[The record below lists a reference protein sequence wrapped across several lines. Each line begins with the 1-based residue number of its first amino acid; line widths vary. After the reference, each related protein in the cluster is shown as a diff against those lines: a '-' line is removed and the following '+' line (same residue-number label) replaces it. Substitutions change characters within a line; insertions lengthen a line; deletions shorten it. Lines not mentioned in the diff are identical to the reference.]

1 MRLTLIARVDR
12 PERLANLVAIPGN
25 AALELERAFG
35 RVIDN
40 DIAGDMFQCA
50 LLADMGGRAPIAMP
64 SPIGAQ
70 NNHYHSSLIIS
81 TNGAS
86 AFPSTTTGTAEG
98 MR

>member
-12 PERLANLVAIPGN
+12 PERLANLAAIPGN

-50 LLADMGGRAPIAMP
+50 LLADMGGPCPDQDAESDRRTK
-64 SPIGAQ
+64 Q
-70 NNHYHSSLIIS
+70 SLSLVIDH
-81 TNGAS
+81 
-86 AFPSTTTGTAEG
+86 FH
-98 MR
+98 